1 MTYKVGN
8 YHRSIVAG
16 YYVSL
21 LIQFGPTALLR
32 HLPKLKKLVW
42 TEAGLALVLSHKLK
56 KEKQEW
62 TA

>member
-1 MTYKVGN
+1 MTYKAGD
-8 YHRSIVAG
+8 YHRSVVVG

-32 HLPKLKKLVW
+32 HLPQIKKLVW
-42 TEAGLALVLSHKLK
+42 SKEGLTLIENHKLK

-62 TA
+62 AA